1 MDKDILIQLNNV
13 SMRYRFPTEKVNS
26 FKEFVVRFFRGKL
39 KYRMFNALDN
49 VSLTVRRGE
58 SLGIIGHNGAGKST
72 LLKIIAEILRPTEG
86 EVIVNGVSAL
96 LSLGTGF
103 DAEET
108 GRNNIYLSGA
118 YMGLSKKQIDERYDQ
133 IVAFS
138 ELGEFINV
146 PLKNYSSGMRSRLAF
161 AIAVDVRPDI
171 LLADEVL
178 STGDAAYARKCAEKI
193 KEIKEGGTTFILV
206 SHSLGQ
212 VRNMCSKVL
221 WMAPR
226 PHQDVR
232 RRQSGLRR
240 LRKRLQRKIRQG
252 RDPLPEPEHE
262 QITAFRAPRARRFS
276 LAAKAFA
283 AFFKRKNIIRPA
295 PSDST
300 SKYPARAFPFAKP
313 LSRPRHIP

>member
-103 DAEET
+103 DPEET

-221 WMAPR
+221 WLD
-226 PHQDVR
+226 H
-232 RRQSGLRR
+232 
-240 LRKRLQRKIRQG
+240 G
-252 RDPLPEPEHE
+252 RTKMYGD
-262 QITAFRAPRARRFS
+262 
-276 LAAKAFA
+276 AKAVCDA
-283 AFFKRKNIIRPA
+283 YEK
-295 PSDST
+295 DSKEKSAKGET
-300 SKYPARAFPFAKP
+300 PYQNLNMSK
-313 LSRPRHIP
+313 

>member
-221 WMAPR
+221 WLD
-226 PHQDVR
+226 H
-232 RRQSGLRR
+232 
-240 LRKRLQRKIRQG
+240 G
-252 RDPLPEPEHE
+252 RTKMYGD
-262 QITAFRAPRARRFS
+262 
-276 LAAKAFA
+276 AKAVCDA
-283 AFFKRKNIIRPA
+283 YEK
-295 PSDST
+295 DSKEKSAKSET
-300 SKYPARAFPFAKP
+300 PYQNLNMSK
-313 LSRPRHIP
+313 